1 MTNKQIQK
9 ELISTLNNIKECKE
23 ELIISNKNNK
33 GLLTALLRNQEMQLK
48 RIENDWDHNKINGEN
63 KRRKQYKVF
72 YQWF

>member
-48 RIENDWDHNKINGEN
+48 RIEND
-63 KRRKQYKVF
+63 
-72 YQWF
+72 